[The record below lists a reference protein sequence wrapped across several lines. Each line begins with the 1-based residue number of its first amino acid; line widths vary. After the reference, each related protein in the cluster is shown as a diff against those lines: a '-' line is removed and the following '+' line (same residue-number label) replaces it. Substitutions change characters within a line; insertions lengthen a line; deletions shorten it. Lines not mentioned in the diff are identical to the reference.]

1 MRIGLFFGS
10 FNPVHT
16 GHMIIANY
24 LANHT
29 DLDRVWLVVSPQ
41 NPFKKKETLANDYA
55 RLDLVRVAIGDT
67 PRLAACDI
75 EFRLPQPSYTVE
87 TLLYLKEKH
96 PEHEFVLIMGGDSLA
111 SLPKWKNP
119 EVILKNHRVYVY
131 KRPDHELGPLADH
144 PSVRIIEGT
153 PQMELSATFIRECLR
168 NGKSV
173 RYFVPDAV
181 YEELMKRRLY

>member
-1 MRIGLFFGS
+1 
-10 FNPVHT
+10 
-16 GHMIIANY
+16 MIIANY

-41 NPFKKKETLANDYA
+41 NPFKQKESLANDYA

-75 EFRLPQPSYTVE
+75 EVRLPQPSYTVD
-87 TLLYLKEKH
+87 TLTYLAEKH

-119 EVILKNHRVYVY
+119 DTILKKHSIFVY
-131 KRPDHELGPLADH
+131 KRPGHDLGPLADH
-144 PSVRIIEGT
+144 PSVRIVSGT

-168 NGKSV
+168 SGKSV
-173 RYFVPDAV
+173 RYFVPDDV
-181 YEELMKRRLY
+181 YDELMKRKMY